1 MLDAQGKK
9 KHNSAKSLECAHKD
23 ANEELTMKCTAQEHA
38 MLPSCMT
45 YNDTLYTRWF
55 TLIHNMV
62 HIDAQLFTMFHV
74 DVQ

>member
-9 KHNSAKSLECAHKD
+9 KHNSAKSLECAYKD
-23 ANEELTMKCTAQEHA
+23 ENEKLTMKRTAQEQA

-45 YNDTLYTRWF
+45 YNDTCWL
-55 TLIHNMV
+55 TLLHNVV

-74 DVQ
+74 DAQ

>member
-23 ANEELTMKCTAQEHA
+23 ANEKVTMKCTSQEHA

-45 YNDTLYTRWF
+45 HNDTRWL

-62 HIDAQLFTMFHV
+62 HIDAQCFTLM
-74 DVQ
+74 